1 MERDMKVSLSPG
13 GYVGSTTSGGAVD
26 GVSVS
31 GLSVVVGDS
40 DDDVVG
46 ESEVGGVPKV
56 VGLSVVGFFVVDCD
70 SVVVVVGSVVLGG

>member
-1 MERDMKVSLSPG
+1 M
-13 GYVGSTTSGGAVD
+13 
-26 GVSVS
+26 SVP

-56 VGLSVVGFFVVDCD
+56 VGLSVVGFFVVDGD